1 MVGIWENLA
10 GPPDHPIPSHPIP
23 ISSSCSEP
31 DPVRARVAHNC
42 NDSGTRCLAKTR
54 PIDHH
59 CSRNGQHYL
68 KETGSKKGGWRFF
81 SIKTYKLGLQFSVET
96 YFPNK
101 MVIKFG
107 KKTSKTH
114 YLIRYPLV
122 ISHSHCIDGPFI
134 DGLPFLKMLMFHGYV
149 IHNQRVDPLKPQ
161 RISQVK
167 LQESHWT
174 MNPLDSPKLE
184 TFLST
189 LQIRRVCP
197 INIPIGS
204 KYLLRKCLG
213 D

>member
-1 MVGIWENLA
+1 MILELDAWPRLVPLTIIVHETVSIIWKKLDQKRVDGDFSASKHINW
-10 GPPDHPIPSHPIP
+10 GF
-23 ISSSCSEP
+23 SS
-31 DPVRARVAHNC
+31 VWKLIFL
-42 NDSGTRCLAKTR
+42 TRWL
-54 PIDHH
+54 
-59 CSRNGQHYL
+59 SSL
-68 KETGSKKGGWRFF
+68 E
-81 SIKTYKLGLQFSVET
+81 
-96 YFPNK
+96 
-101 MVIKFG
+101 